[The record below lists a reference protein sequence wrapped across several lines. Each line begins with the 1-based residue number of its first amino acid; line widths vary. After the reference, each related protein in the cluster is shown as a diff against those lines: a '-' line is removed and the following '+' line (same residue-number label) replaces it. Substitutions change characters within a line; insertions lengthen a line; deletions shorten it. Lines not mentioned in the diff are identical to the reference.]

1 MKIHL
6 PQISLLVIFA
16 ALLIAYVTPL
26 PIPRTSNGLKIWDGL
41 FIHDKS
47 FMWLLP
53 PLAWHESVSTTGAEY
68 ALSSGKGVSLVLDT
82 WDETR
87 DDVNSMTGKFKANP
101 SLLYDQGVKPR
112 FPDSR
117 FLGSTLTTLNSQPA
131 IQSECEFVN
140 SWESLKIRWFC
151 RQVLTIY
158 DNKAYNFILECP
170 INEREFG
177 SQRMKEALE
186 QFVFLNGDYFIY
198 KHPSGAKY
206 EVKMSAGPQ
215 KEAFARTIQDVRD
228 QVYSFDQHIIAAVI
242 NSFIQGMVL
251 PLKEVPKEIGRFLDS
266 PSRIWDWSDN
276 QLIVG
281 TGYNFPVSTGLQN
294 DLIVRTARYVPGVS
308 YVALIF
314 VLIYRKR
321 SVGKTLDMGKEQ
333 NGNG

>member
-1 MKIHL
+1 
-6 PQISLLVIFA
+6 
-16 ALLIAYVTPL
+16 
-26 PIPRTSNGLKIWDGL
+26 
-41 FIHDKS
+41 
-47 FMWLLP
+47 
-53 PLAWHESVSTTGAEY
+53 
-68 ALSSGKGVSLVLDT
+68 
-82 WDETR
+82 
-87 DDVNSMTGKFKANP
+87 
-101 SLLYDQGVKPR
+101 
-112 FPDSR
+112 
-117 FLGSTLTTLNSQPA
+117 
-131 IQSECEFVN
+131 
-140 SWESLKIRWFC
+140 
-151 RQVLTIY
+151 
-158 DNKAYNFILECP
+158 
-170 INEREFG
+170 
-177 SQRMKEALE
+177 MKEALE

-266 PSRIWDWSDN
+266 PSRIWDCSDN